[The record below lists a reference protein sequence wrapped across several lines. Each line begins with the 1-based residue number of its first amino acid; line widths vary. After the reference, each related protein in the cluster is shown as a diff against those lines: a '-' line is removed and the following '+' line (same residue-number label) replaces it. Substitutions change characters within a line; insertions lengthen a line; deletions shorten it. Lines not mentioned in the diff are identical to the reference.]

1 MTPEDRARCDRVAR
15 EVMGWIESPA
25 GTWHRGGFDRYTW
38 DPFHDDRDF
47 CALLDRC
54 VGRGWRPR
62 LELEIGWA
70 QVLLESPRIVVEH
83 SDRRRALVPAALA
96 AAEAERD
103 GKEAAP

>member
-54 VGRGWRPR
+54 AERWWISISHDGPTAKW
-62 LELEIGWA
+62 
-70 QVLLESPRIVVEH
+70 VVACSFYRAVH
-83 SDRRRALVPAALA
+83 SDYRRALVSVALA
-96 AAEAERD
+96 AAEAER
-103 GKEAAP
+103 KKT